1 MCDFE
6 ELSIKFGAGGRRT
19 RKTMPKCAVLRCGN
33 WASAGGLEAF
43 TQLLGALSVSTGMAF
58 VLVQHDPAHES
69 QLAPI
74 LSRTTTMPLQ
84 QINDGMAI
92 EPNSIYVIPPN
103 ATLTMAG
110 GALHLAP
117 RSPDHALHL
126 LGSGPQ
132 SRILGLLWTKVSQLK
147 L

>member
-6 ELSIKFGAGGRRT
+6 ELSISSELEVEEHAKQCQGVPFPVVGIG
-19 RKTMPKCAVLRCGN
+19 
-33 WASAGGLEAF
+33 ASAGGLEAC

-58 VLVQHDPAHES
+58 VLVQHLDPAHES

-126 LGSGPQ
+126 PVDCFFESLAEEQGNCRSE
-132 SRILGLLWTKVSQLK
+132 
-147 L
+147 